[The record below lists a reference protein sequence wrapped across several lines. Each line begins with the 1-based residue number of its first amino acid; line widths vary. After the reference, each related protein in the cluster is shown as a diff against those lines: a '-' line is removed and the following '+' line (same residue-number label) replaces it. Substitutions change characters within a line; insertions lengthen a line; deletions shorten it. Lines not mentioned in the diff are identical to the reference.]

1 MTYTASNKGNANT
14 NKSEVFT
21 MKMIFVAN
29 EHLATALQES
39 LAGYFDH
46 PDTAAVD
53 FCYPDHEAGTRQLAK
68 LLSEALDRNPAENFL
83 ILADA
88 FGSTAYNE
96 TSLLLSRTGLTGR
109 AVIVSGMN
117 LPLAIK
123 YYGLKDIASIGYLH
137 ELQEEAAK
145 ESDAG

>member
-1 MTYTASNKGNANT
+1 M
-14 NKSEVFT
+14 
-21 MKMIFVAN
+21 
-29 EHLATALQES
+29 
-39 LAGYFDH
+39 
-46 PDTAAVD
+46 
-53 FCYPDHEAGTRQLAK
+53 
-68 LLSEALDRNPAENFL
+68 

-109 AVIVSGMN
+109 AVIVPGMN

>member
-1 MTYTASNKGNANT
+1 
-14 NKSEVFT
+14 

-29 EHLATALQES
+29 EHLATSLQEA
-39 LAGYFDH
+39 LAGYFDQ

-53 FCYPDHEAGTRQLAK
+53 FCYPDHTAGTRKLAK
-68 LLSEALDRNPAENFL
+68 ILSDAIGENPAETFV

-96 TSLLLSRTGLTGR
+96 TRLLLVRTGLTGR
-109 AVIVSGMN
+109 AVVVPGMN

-123 YYGLKDIASIGYLH
+123 YYGLKDCVSIGYLH
-137 ELQEEAAK
+137 DIQDETAER
-145 ESDAG
+145 DAG